1 MEVTILIKYVM
12 VVVIVV
18 LVNLDK
24 TVQEVGLVVKE
35 RDVMQDTKNILA
47 LKMDCM
53 VEIITVLILV
63 IKIITVAMA
72 VHTMKLVIHGQ
83 TVNVCTFRIN
93 ANNVGTNVTTKLEI
107 VTTVVE
113 MAHAADMVIMKMEVE
128 TPPHAIME
136 IRTMVII
143 VSMVVNTDVMQIT
156 MIGLD
161 FDKKP

>member
-1 MEVTILIKYVM
+1 
-12 VVVIVV
+12 
-18 LVNLDK
+18 
-24 TVQEVGLVVKE
+24 
-35 RDVMQDTKNILA
+35 
-47 LKMDCM
+47 
-53 VEIITVLILV
+53 
-63 IKIITVAMA
+63 
-72 VHTMKLVIHGQ
+72 
-83 TVNVCTFRIN
+83 
-93 ANNVGTNVTTKLEI
+93 
-107 VTTVVE
+107 VVE